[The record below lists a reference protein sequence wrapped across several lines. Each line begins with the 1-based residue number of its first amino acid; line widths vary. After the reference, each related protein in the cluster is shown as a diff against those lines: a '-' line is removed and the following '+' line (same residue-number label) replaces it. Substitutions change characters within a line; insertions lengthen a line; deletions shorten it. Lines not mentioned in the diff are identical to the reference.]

1 MIDVAALASRDT
13 FARDLGIELVEASPG
28 RAVTRVTVTD
38 RQLNFNGS
46 GHGGLTF
53 TLADIAFGLACN
65 ARGTSAAGI
74 DAHIVYSRAVKAGD
88 VLTATA
94 VEIARSTKL
103 GTYRVDVVRDDGKR
117 IAAMTGTAFIG
128 DVPVEV

>member
-1 MIDVAALASRDT
+1 MIDVAVLARRDT
-13 FARDLGIELVEASPG
+13 FARDLGIVLVEASPG
-28 RAVTRVTVTD
+28 KAVTRVTVTD

-65 ARGTSAAGI
+65 ARGTAAAGI

-94 VEIARSTKL
+94 VEISRSTKL
-103 GTYRVDVVRDDGKR
+103 GTYRVDVVRADGKQ

-128 DVPVEV
+128 DAPVEI